1 MDKRRIYYLVAL
13 SITIAI
19 GLLSRKL
26 PFVPAETGDALWAV
40 MVFCMCR
47 AIMVRKRLAIIALLS
62 LLISYCVEASQ
73 LIQWNWLTQLRS
85 TTLGHLILGQGFL
98 WKDIAAYSIGIAT
111 IYICALWFEK
121 NRYN

>member
-47 AIMVRKRLAIIALLS
+47 AIMVRKRLANIALLS

-73 LIQWNWLTQLRS
+73 LGK
-85 TTLGHLILGQGFL
+85 TLQPTPL
-98 WKDIAAYSIGIAT
+98 A
-111 IYICALWFEK
+111 
-121 NRYN
+121 